1 MTLPYCLCVFHCLQS
16 PRSTIR
22 MQNNFFLCLYVYQ
35 FGGHTAT
42 NVKESITRPR
52 DQVYI
57 DPNPGA
63 NRDYHE
69 MLLIET
75 SGMHNILEIR
85 IYLKSEQ
92 ITNKSSTSK
101 EKKSDFIKQH
111 LTSFTRSC
119 ITMSRSYPI
128 TCKYMYIS

>member
-1 MTLPYCLCVFHCLQS
+1 MLS
-16 PRSTIR
+16 P
-22 MQNNFFLCLYVYQ
+22 N
-35 FGGHTAT
+35 FGGLTAT
-42 NVKESITRPR
+42 NVKKSITRPR

-69 MLLIET
+69 MLMIET

-111 LTSFTRSC
+111 LTSFTSSC
-119 ITMSRSYPI
+119 IAMSRSYPI
-128 TCKYMYIS
+128 TCKCMYIS

>member
-1 MTLPYCLCVFHCLQS
+1 M
-16 PRSTIR
+16 
-22 MQNNFFLCLYVYQ
+22 
-35 FGGHTAT
+35 AT

-69 MLLIET
+69 MLMIET
-75 SGMHNILEIR
+75 SGMHHILEIR

-101 EKKSDFIKQH
+101 EKKSDFIKQ
-111 LTSFTRSC
+111 LN
-119 ITMSRSYPI
+119 I
-128 TCKYMYIS
+128 

>member
-1 MTLPYCLCVFHCLQS
+1 M
-16 PRSTIR
+16 
-22 MQNNFFLCLYVYQ
+22 
-35 FGGHTAT
+35 AT

-75 SGMHNILEIR
+75 SGMHNIYEIR
-85 IYLKSEQ
+85 IYLKYEQ
-92 ITNKSSTSK
+92 ITNKK
-101 EKKSDFIKQH
+101 NPILLNN
-111 LTSFTRSC
+111 LTFNILYKVLHYYVS
-119 ITMSRSYPI
+119 IVSY
-128 TCKYMYIS
+128 YM